1 MSELFR
7 YRELLKNLVSRDIKK
22 RYKRSALGFLW
33 VMLDP
38 LLMMLVFYFIF
49 GSFFGRTTENYTAY
63 VISGITMWQL
73 FSQGTKMASMAF
85 IQNRSLLNK
94 LYLPKSIFPFSVVSS
109 SFIHFLFALVPL
121 FTIVILSGATL
132 NHNLILLPVVVA
144 LLFIFAFGIAL
155 MISTL
160 AVFYHD
166 VIYIYDVL
174 TLAWMYLSAIFYPIT
189 ILPEKYQGLFT
200 LNPIYH
206 FITLFRACLYD
217 TAIPK
222 TDHFIW
228 AIGFVIVS
236 FTVGWSIYHKNRDRI
251 IFYL

>member
-1 MSELFR
+1 MNELFR

-49 GSFFGRTTENYTAY
+49 GSFFGRTTNNYTAY

-73 FSQGTKMASMAF
+73 FAQGTKVASLAF
-85 IQNRSLLNK
+85 IQNRNLLNK

-121 FTIVILSGATL
+121 FTIIILSGAAL
-132 NHNLILLPVVVA
+132 NYNLLLLPLVVA
-144 LLFIFAFGIAL
+144 LLFLFAFGIAL
-155 MISTL
+155 VISTL

-174 TLAWMYLSAIFYPIT
+174 TLAWMYLSAIFYPIS
-189 ILPEKYQGLFT
+189 ILPEKFQGFFV
-200 LNPIYH
+200 LNPLYH
-206 FITLFRACLYD
+206 FISLFRACLYD
-217 TAIPK
+217 TTIPK
-222 TDHFIW
+222 TDHFVW
-228 AIGFVIVS
+228 AAGFVILAFS
-236 FTVGWSIYHKNRDRI
+236 LGWSIYTTNKDKI